1 MKLEHLRRL
10 AQLAIDTQDQKLM
23 VLALEAILERR
34 EDAPQLKPPAESL
47 GAMARA
53 VRNLLA
59 VWKATNMRS
68 NINVTHLERYILSKL
83 SDEDMKQLFP
93 KYSKTYSG
101 VTRGYAIEV
110 GLPSINIGLH
120 TDEIV
125 CTHGNGRRFSLRPK
139 AVKEWRQ

>member
-1 MKLEHLRRL
+1 VKIEHLRRL

-53 VRNLLA
+53 VRNLIA
-59 VWKATNMRS
+59 VWKTTSKRS
-68 NINVTHLERYILSKL
+68 NVNLTHFEKQILFKL
-83 SDEDMKQLFP
+83 SDEDLKLLFP
-93 KYSKTYSG
+93 KYNKTHVG
-101 VTRGYAIEV
+101 VARGEAIEA
-110 GLPSINIGLH
+110 GLVDINIGLH

-125 CTHGNGRRFSLRPK
+125 CTHGNGRRFNLRPK
-139 AVKEWRQ
+139 VVKEWR

>member
-1 MKLEHLRRL
+1 VKIEYLRRL
-10 AQLAIDTQDQKLM
+10 AQLAIDSKDQKLM

-34 EDAPQLKPPAESL
+34 EDAHELKPSAESI
-47 GAMARA
+47 GQMARA

-59 VWKATNMRS
+59 AWKATNMRS

-83 SDEDMKQLFP
+83 SDEDMKHLFP
-93 KYSKTYSG
+93 KYNKTFSG
-101 VTRGYAIEV
+101 VTRGEAIEA

-125 CTHGNGRRFSLRPK
+125 CTHGNGRRFHLRPK
-139 AVKEWRQ
+139 AVQEWR